1 MENQDPRK
9 SDGTI
14 GGDVR
19 KIKAHAEDAV
29 VAFLDV
35 VIDLVDRISATLRN
49 WRQR

>member
-1 MENQDPRK
+1 MQNPDPRQ
-9 SDGTI
+9 SDGTM

-35 VIDLVDRISATLRN
+35 VIDLVNRTSAMLRK